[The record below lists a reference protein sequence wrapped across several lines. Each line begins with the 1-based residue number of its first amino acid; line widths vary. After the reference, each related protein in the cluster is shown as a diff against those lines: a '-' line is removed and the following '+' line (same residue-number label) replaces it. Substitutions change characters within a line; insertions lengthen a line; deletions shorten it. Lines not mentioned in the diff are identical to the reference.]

1 LKLDLFRTRKMTE
14 EKVIEQVYGSDWD
27 SFNEEQ
33 KDVISKML
41 QWMHRNFGVTGEEVT
56 RDRRIIAAIQLA
68 VLDTFGITY
77 EEIMSKSRKRE
88 LVDKR
93 AMIYKIV
100 RELSNSSDRT
110 ITKLFPRNRVTVA
123 YHGFRVADTLLEVDR
138 DFKVNYNRLRD
149 NTIKYFNFLND
160 E

>member
-1 LKLDLFRTRKMTE
+1 MTE

-27 SFNEEQ
+27 SFSEGQ

-41 QWMHRNFGVTGEEVT
+41 QWMHRNFGITGEEVT
-56 RDRRIIAAIQLA
+56 RDRRIIAAVQLA
-68 VLDTFGITY
+68 VLDTFGIAY
-77 EEIMSKSRKRE
+77 DEIMSKSRKRE

-123 YHGFRVADTLLEVDR
+123 YHGFRVSPVGNTVAFNCSCSPT
-138 DFKVNYNRLRD
+138 FSVNSLFEIFTPVAGRW
-149 NTIKYFNFLND
+149 
-160 E
+160 